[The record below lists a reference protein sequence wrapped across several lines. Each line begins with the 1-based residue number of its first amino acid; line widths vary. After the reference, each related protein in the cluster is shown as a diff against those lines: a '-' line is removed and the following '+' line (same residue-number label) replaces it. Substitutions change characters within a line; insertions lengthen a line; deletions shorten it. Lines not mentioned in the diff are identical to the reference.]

1 MGRLLAVLM
10 WVAAGAAPLA
20 TALAAPEGLPD
31 NTPPAIEL
39 LLPPPGSALRE
50 FFSLEV
56 QFSEPVWGVE
66 ASDLLIN
73 GLPATNV
80 TEAAP
85 GLFLFTFV
93 RPPDGLVCA
102 AWRADHGITDRA
114 DPPNLFAGGEWSYT
128 LDTTSPAPGVMIS
141 EFMADNRRTLHD
153 EDGESPDWIELYNS
167 GTTAANLDGWFLT
180 DTAANLTQWR
190 FPNVA
195 VAANGYLVVFASE
208 KNRTNP
214 TNRLHTNFRLA
225 KEGGYLALLSPRTNV
240 VSEFAPG
247 YPKQYE
253 DVSYG
258 RAPGEPQ
265 AVGYFVKP
273 TPGAPNA
280 ASGPG
285 FAPAVDFSRP
295 SGTFTAAFDLSLSTG
310 AGDAVIRYTVDGN
323 MPTNISPAYAGPI
336 HIINSIQ
343 VRARAFQEGLFPG
356 PPRSEAYVLLADNL
370 VNFTSDL
377 PVMIIHSLGKGAPAA
392 GRYSFAHLSVYEPV
406 NGCSSLTN
414 APALAARAGLRIRG
428 SSTEGYPKSSFA
440 VELWDEFNQDNH
452 RPLLGMPAD
461 SDWVLY
467 APNNFEPV
475 LIHNPFIHQLSRDLG
490 CYSPRTRF
498 VEVYL
503 NRTTGP
509 VSSTHYTGIYVL
521 EEKIK
526 IGPQRVAIDK
536 LEPEHVKPPEVT
548 GGYLLKIDRLDP
560 GDSGFTAGGQT
571 MCYVDPKERDIR
583 LPQRDP
589 QEQYIKNYFNS
600 FNAALTGAKWRDPQA
615 GYPLYVEGD
624 AWIDYHVLE
633 VLSGNVDAL
642 VLSAY
647 LYKARN
653 GKITFGP
660 HWDFDRALGSTDGRD
675 ANPRVWTTGPFFV
688 GWYARL
694 FKDPDFWQKWVD
706 RWQELRG
713 THFANTNL
721 NALIDQL
728 AGEVRQ
734 AQPRE
739 FKKWRVTLR
748 GGSFQSEV
756 NLMKN
761 WLSNRMDFIDKQLA
775 PPPRLSAPGGP
786 VPPDFL
792 LTISG
797 PPGATVYYTWDG
809 SDPRAAQGGV
819 APQAIISTGPI
830 RLSANARVVA
840 RARNLNAR
848 QTGGP
853 PTSTPWSGPVAATFV
868 VKPPPL
874 LVTEL
879 MFHPAPV
886 PGLTNSASDFEF
898 IELKNISAERLN
910 LAGYRFTNGI
920 VFTFTATNG
929 VTDLDPGQRVVLAKN
944 RAALLGRYP
953 GLTNVVGDYAGSLA
967 NDNDRLVLIGPML
980 ESVLDF
986 SYSNR
991 WQPLADGLGFSLV
1004 LADEQ
1009 ITPSQLGESDRWRL
1023 SAQPGGSPAL
1033 PDPPP
1038 PALPPVFVNE
1048 LLAYPLAGH
1057 QDALELFNPNSFPV
1071 GISGWFISDEFMTPQ
1086 KFRVPDGAV
1095 IPAEGYVVFDA
1106 DYFGGSMGTGFGF
1119 DRLGDE
1125 VYLFSADANGQLTG
1139 WMHGFAFGP
1148 SPRGTTFGR
1157 YVTSTGQEQFV
1168 LQEQPTLGS
1177 ANTGPR
1183 VGPVVIGEVMY
1194 GPAPDGTNSV
1204 VRAQFI
1210 ELQNLSANEV
1220 KLLDPDCPTNTWRL
1234 RGAVDYDFP
1243 TNAVLGPNQALLVVG
1258 FDPQTDTAALAA
1270 FRASYQVDPLTPIY
1284 GPWLGR
1290 LESIGEPIRL
1300 LAPGGALAPPA
1311 DGQAPYLLVEQ
1322 VACLPGL
1329 ARALNAAS
1337 GGLSLQRREARA
1349 FGDDPTNWVAGPPTP
1364 GTADSDADG
1373 LPDGWE
1379 IAASLNPFSGAG
1391 DDGPDGD
1398 PDRDGFTNM
1407 QEFLSGTLPNDGG
1420 SGLRLQLE
1428 RERDGRVSLRFAA
1441 APARSYSIYYC
1452 DSLASGAWRAC
1463 RTWPATTAGRT
1474 VTFTD
1479 TPLRTARFYRL
1490 QVP

>member
-1 MGRLLAVLM
+1 MRRLLSVLM
-10 WVAAGAAPLA
+10 GVVAGAAPQA
-20 TALAAPEGLPD
+20 VALPDPAGLPD
-31 NTPPAIEL
+31 NTPPVVEL
-39 LLPPPGSALRE
+39 LLPPPDSALRE
-50 FFSLEV
+50 LFSVEV
-56 QFSEPVWGVE
+56 QFSELVWGVE
-66 ASDLLIN
+66 AADLLIN

-85 GLFLFTFV
+85 GQFLFTFAQ
-93 RPPDGLVCA
+93 PPDGLVSA

-114 DPPNLFAGGEWSYT
+114 DPPNPFVGGEWSYT
-128 LDTTSPAPGVMIS
+128 LDTISPAPGVMIS

-153 EDGESPDWIELYNS
+153 EDGASSDWIEVYNS
-167 GTTAANLDGWFLT
+167 GDTAANLEGWFLT
-180 DTAANLTQWR
+180 DTAADLPRWR

-195 VAANGYLVVFASE
+195 VAANSYLVVFASE

-214 TNRLHTNFRLA
+214 TNRLHTNFKLA
-225 KEGGYLALLSPRTNV
+225 KEGGYLALVSPRTNV
-240 VSEFAPG
+240 VSEFAP

-258 RAPGEPQ
+258 RAPGEPET
-265 AVGYFVKP
+265 VGYFVKP

-285 FAPAVDFSRP
+285 FAPPVEFSQP
-295 SGTFTAAFDLSLSTG
+295 SGTFTAAFDLTLQTSATN
-310 AGDAVIRYTVDGN
+310 AVIHYTVDGN
-323 MPTNISPAYAGPI
+323 LPTNSSPVYVGPI
-336 HIINSIQ
+336 RVANSAQ

-356 PPRSEAYVLLADNL
+356 PPRSEAYVLLASNL

-377 PVMIIHSLGKGAPAA
+377 PVMIIHALGKGAPTA

-406 NGCSSLTN
+406 EGWTSLTN
-414 APALAARAGLRIRG
+414 RPTLAARAALRIRG

-440 VELWDEFNQDNH
+440 LEGRDEFDRDN
-452 RPLLGMPAD
+452 RLPLLGMPAD

-490 CYSPRTRF
+490 RYSPRTRF

-503 NRTTGP
+503 NRATGQ
-509 VSSTHYTGIYVL
+509 VASNHYYGIYVL

-526 IGPQRVAIDK
+526 VGPQRVAIDE
-536 LEPEHVKPPEVT
+536 LEPENVKPPEVT

-571 MCYVDPKERDIR
+571 MCYVDPKEREIR

-589 QEQYIKNYFNS
+589 QEQYIKNYFNA
-600 FNAALTGAKWRDPQA
+600 FNAAAQGDNWRDPVL
-615 GYPLYVEGD
+615 GYPAYVDAEG
-624 AWIDYHVLE
+624 WIDYHVVE

-642 VLSAY
+642 VLSAFFH
-647 LYKARN
+647 KPRN
-653 GKITFGP
+653 GKINWGP

-694 FKDPDFWQKWVD
+694 FRDLDFWQKWVD

-713 THFANTNL
+713 SHFANTNL
-721 NALIDQL
+721 NALIDRL

-739 FKKWRVTLR
+739 YQKWRVTLR
-748 GGSFQSEV
+748 GGSYQSEI
-756 NLMKN
+756 NRMKN
-761 WLSNRMDFIDKQLA
+761 WLSNRMDFIDKQLT
-775 PPPRLSAPGGP
+775 PRPQLSAPGGP
-786 VPPDFL
+786 VPPDFV
-792 LTISG
+792 LTITG

-809 SDPRAAQGGV
+809 SDPRASQGGV
-819 APQAIISTGPI
+819 VPRAILYTGPI

-840 RARNLNAR
+840 RARNLSVR
-848 QTGGP
+848 QSGGP
-853 PTSTPWSGPVAATFV
+853 PSSTPWSGPVAATFV
-868 VKPPPL
+868 LKPPPL

-879 MFHPAPV
+879 MFHPAAV

-898 IELKNISAERLN
+898 IELKNISAERLS
-910 LAGYRFTNGI
+910 LVGYRFTNGV

-929 VTDLDPGQRVVLAKN
+929 VTDLDPGQRVVLARN
-944 RAALLGRYP
+944 RAALLARYP

-980 ESVLDF
+980 EPVLDF
-986 SYSNR
+986 SYSGQ

-1009 ITPSQLGESDRWRL
+1009 ITPSQLGEPARWRL
-1023 SAQPGGSPAL
+1023 STQPGGSPAR

-1048 LLAYPLAGH
+1048 LLAYPLPGDM
-1057 QDALELFNPNSFPV
+1057 DALELFNPNSFPV
-1071 GISGWFISDEFMTPQ
+1071 DIAGWFISDEFSTPQ
-1086 KFRVPDGAV
+1086 KFRVPEGAV
-1095 IPAEGYVVFDA
+1095 IPAEGYLVFDA
-1106 DYFGGSMGTGFGF
+1106 TYFGGNTEISFGF

-1125 VYLFSADANGQLTG
+1125 VYLFSADTSGQLTG

-1148 SPRGTTFGR
+1148 SLRGTTFGR
-1157 YVTSTGQEQFV
+1157 YVTSDGQEQFV
-1168 LQEQPTLGS
+1168 LQECPTLGNPN
-1177 ANTGPR
+1177 AGPR

-1194 GPAPDGTNSV
+1194 GLEPGGTNAPV
-1204 VRAQFI
+1204 TAQFI
-1210 ELQNLSANEV
+1210 ELQNVSAQEV
-1220 KLLDPDCPTNTWRL
+1220 NLFDPDAPTNTWRL

-1243 TNAVLGPNQALLVVG
+1243 TNVTLGPNQALLVVG
-1258 FDPQTDTAALAA
+1258 FDPQAEAAALAA
-1270 FRASYQVDPLTPIY
+1270 FQARYPVGLLGRIY

-1290 LESIGEPIRL
+1290 LESAGAPLRL
-1300 LAPGGALAPPA
+1300 EAPGGALAPPA
-1311 DGQAPYLLVEQ
+1311 DAQAPHLLLEQ
-1322 VACLPGL
+1322 VTGSTVAAAAP
-1329 ARALNAAS
+1329 NAPS
-1337 GGLSLQRREARA
+1337 GGLSLQRRELRA
-1349 FGDDPTNWVAGPPTP
+1349 FGDDPANWVAGPPTP

-1379 IAASLNPFSGAG
+1379 IAAGLNPFSAAG
-1391 DDGPDGD
+1391 DDGPEGD
-1398 PDRDGFTNM
+1398 PDRDGVTNM
-1407 QEFLSGTLPNDGG
+1407 QEFLSGTLPNDPA
-1420 SGLRLQLE
+1420 SGLRLRLQ
-1428 RERDGRVSLRFAA
+1428 RAPDGRVSLRFAA
-1441 APARSYSIYYC
+1441 APARAYSLYAC
-1452 DSLASGAWRAC
+1452 DSLAAGSWRAC
-1463 RTWPATTAGRT
+1463 RTWPASSAGRT
-1474 VTFTD
+1474 ATFTD
-1479 TPLRTARFYRL
+1479 TPLRRARFYRL